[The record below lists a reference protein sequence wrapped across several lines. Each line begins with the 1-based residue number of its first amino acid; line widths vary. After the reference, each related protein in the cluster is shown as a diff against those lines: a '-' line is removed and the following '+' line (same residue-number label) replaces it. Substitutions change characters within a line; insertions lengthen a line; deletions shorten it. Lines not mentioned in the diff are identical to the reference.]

1 MHSISCTIFFI
12 LLTFANGYSQQPS
25 DKIPVPTCDYSEL
38 YRKAGWDIPGIKGAK
53 TKDGR
58 MAVPGKPG
66 VFRTE
71 LEPASRTSTIHTF
84 RCSREHPGRLEI
96 EDIDIGIGSL
106 STFDVGGQIFAYGL
120 TYGVRV
126 VENGQPMDIAA
137 EWSLKFYDLDG
148 SGRFT
153 IIRGE
158 RGRFVPEFFP
168 NWVKGGADTNT
179 KQDGGSPVA
188 PRN

>member
-1 MHSISCTIFFI
+1 MHTISCAIVFI
-12 LLTFANGYSQQPS
+12 LVASANGHSQQPS
-25 DKIPVPTCDYSEL
+25 DETLTPTCGYSEL
-38 YRKAGWDIPGIKGAK
+38 YRKAGWDIPGIKGSK

-58 MAVPGKPG
+58 MAVPGEPG

-71 LEPASRTSTIHTF
+71 LELTTRTSRIQTF

-106 STFDVGGQIFAYGL
+106 SSFDVGGQIFAYGL
-120 TYGVRV
+120 TYGARV
-126 VENGQPMDIAA
+126 IENGQPMDIAA

-148 SGRFT
+148 SGHFT
-153 IIRGE
+153 IRRGE
-158 RGRFVPEFFP
+158 RGRFVPEFIP
-168 NWVKGGADTNT
+168 DWVKDSTGINT
-179 KQDGGSPVA
+179 KQNGARAV